1 MPYCPNCRQLYDG
14 ERCPTCDRKLD
25 ASRGRRRLRNENTW
39 PVVIAFVLCVSTLDY
54 FHLVDHAL
62 IFWMAV
68 AVFAAP
74 IIAGLI
80 WTSLSLDKLLWC
92 DVAALILFS
101 FVIVGNCV
109 LDKAA
114 PARVSATVI
123 GKWSPQGR
131 TGHSYGVTV
140 KPSWRPPRT
149 YESLSVAKAVY
160 DRIHDEEAISIDIHP
175 GYFHLPWYDQI
186 APVGEPASP
195 RSSASPGFTAGSQ
208 ARIPGR

>member
-1 MPYCPNCRQLYDG
+1 MPYCPNCKQSCEGD
-14 ERCPTCDRKLD
+14 RCPTCDRKLD

-68 AVFAAP
+68 AVSAVP

-92 DVAALILFS
+92 DVAALLLFS

-109 LDKAA
+109 LDRAA
-114 PARVSATVI
+114 PSRVSATVI
-123 GKWSPQGR
+123 YKSSGQGR
-131 TGHSYGVTV
+131 YPSHDLTVT
-140 KPSWRPPRT
+140 PSWRPPRMH
-149 YESLSVAKAVY
+149 ENLSVSRSDFNRIRDE
-160 DRIHDEEAISIDIHP
+160 DRISIDVHP
-175 GYFHLPWYDQI
+175 GYFHLQWFDHLT
-186 APVGEPASP
+186 V
-195 RSSASPGFTAGSQ
+195 R
-208 ARIPGR
+208 